1 MSVNF
6 MEKRDQFVEG
16 HIKEKI
22 GFEINDE
29 VKELLTN
36 YEKIEHHLSVLDE
49 MLENVFQSEDED
61 LQSIIDDFVSL
72 KEEIQNKIYIELCMS
87 LSFQ

>member
-6 MEKRDQFVEG
+6 MEKRDQFVED